1 MFLVLKRNYR
11 ASSNM
16 NRFPALLFLLLA
28 LSSCNRTLLTNNT
41 PQCKFR
47 LTQQALLLTNKR
59 WQEVSIE
66 ARRLSAG
73 AMPTTKDFK
82 DVTGQFSPSDLDDV
96 AIFDEKGTYV
106 FDEGPVKARPESP
119 QVYEK
124 GTWCIC
130 KGGNQLILT
139 NGPAITV
146 YDIIRLEEKSLVL
159 QLHRTKEEVA
169 DTYLLTYQPF

>member
-1 MFLVLKRNYR
+1 
-11 ASSNM
+11 M
-16 NRFPALLFLLLA
+16 NRFPALVLLLLA
-28 LSSCNRTLLTNNT
+28 FSSCNRTLLTRNT
-41 PQCKFR
+41 PPCKFR
-47 LTQQALLLTNKR
+47 LTQQALLLANKR

-66 ARRLSAG
+66 ARRLSDG
-73 AMPTTKDFK
+73 AMPNTKDFK
-82 DVTGQFSPSDLDDV
+82 DVTGQFNPSDLDDV
-96 AIFDEKGTYV
+96 AIFDAKGTYV

-130 KGGNQLILT
+130 KGGSQLILT

-146 YDIIRLEEKSLVL
+146 YDIIELKEQSLVL
-159 QLHRTKEEVA
+159 QLQRSNEDIA